1 MSTFRQEKRN
11 IKFWIWFELFKQE
24 EYPNYSCK
32 RVNNTKIWVTSDN
45 IDKINIEPY
54 EFSKEFQENPQINQA
69 FVDRIKQK
77 IKDNLVVPLTVQS
90 HKRINMFKGDISSEE
105 EADELIKMF
114 EEPHNQTV

>member
-1 MSTFRQEKRN
+1 MKSISKGKIDSLALSLKTLEPSTKKNFMSTFRQEKRN

-69 FVDRIKQK
+69 FVDRIK
-77 IKDNLVVPLTVQS
+77 
-90 HKRINMFKGDISSEE
+90 
-105 EADELIKMF
+105 
-114 EEPHNQTV
+114 